1 MANNEKIRIG
11 ITHGDINGVG
21 YEVILNSL
29 DDPRMPEVAT
39 AVVYGSAR
47 IAGFYRH
54 SAGLPDLKFNI
65 VNDADDLLP
74 DRLNFIN
81 VIPEEIKVEPGVAT
95 REAGECARLA
105 LERAVSDLNQGKI
118 DAIITA
124 PINKDTIH
132 SDKFPFTGHTEY
144 LQSVWGLPDGSRA
157 LMIMASNDLRIACA
171 TGHLPVKDV
180 SKALSVELIA
190 ERLLTLNASL
200 VTDFEISSPRIAVL
214 ALNPHAGENGLLG
227 KEEAEIIAPA
237 MEQARAEGVLCFGPY
252 AADGFFGSGNW
263 KKFDGILAMY
273 HDQGLIPFKMLAMD
287 SGINFTAGLPF
298 VRTSPDHGTAYDLAG
313 KNAADCGSMRAAI
326 YSAVDIVA
334 SRRRYDEFTA
344 NPLQKQ
350 MRDNRR
356 DE

>member
-21 YEVILNSL
+21 YEVILNSF

-54 SAGLPDLKFNI
+54 SAGLPDIKLNI
-65 VNDADDLLP
+65 VNDADDVVP
-74 DRLNFIN
+74 DHLNFIN
-81 VIPEEIKVEPGVAT
+81 VIPEDIKVEPGLAT
-95 REAGECARLA
+95 KEAGECARLA
-105 LERAVSDLNQGKI
+105 LERAVADLNQGKI
-118 DAIITA
+118 DALVTG

-157 LMIMASNDLRIACA
+157 LMIMASDNLRVACA
-171 TGHLPVKDV
+171 TGHLPLKAVPQ
-180 SKALSVELIA
+180 ALSAELIA
-190 ERLLTLNASL
+190 ERLATFSHSLT
-200 VTDFEISSPRIAVL
+200 TDFEIHSPRIAVL

-227 KEEAEIIAPA
+227 KEEIETIIPA
-237 MEQARAEGVLCFGPY
+237 MEQARKEGVLCFGPY
-252 AADGFFGSGNW
+252 ASDGFFGSGTW
-263 KKFDGILAMY
+263 KNFDGVLAMY

-287 SGINFTAGLPF
+287 AGVNFTAGLHA
-298 VRTSPDHGTAYDLAG
+298 VRTSPDHGTAYDIAG
-313 KNAADCGSMRAAI
+313 KNIADCGSMRAAI
-326 YSAVDIVA
+326 YAAVDIVN
-334 SRRRYDEFTA
+334 SRRRYDDFTA
-344 NPLQKQ
+344 NPLKKQ
-350 MRDNRR
+350 MRESHR